1 MFGLMKQILLLIFL
15 VLKSSMAFLG
25 TVYFPT
31 SSRFGTVF
39 LESPSG
45 VFRKRHTQSHTPST
59 ALRAS
64 DSAFLSVGVPTP
76 RRDFSSRRIFQSL
89 YSSAGK
95 QGFSFLE
102 DGTPRGDL
110 ILSYLADKG
119 MNLPIDTFELLKRA
133 SSQYVYGKDMVDE
146 PITREEVLDVIERE
160 YLCTNVPVSVGNAT
174 FNQSPKSEKM
184 EKSVSRILAFALI
197 HQLPSEIAVVLL
209 GSKRN
214 LPKAA
219 HLKDP
224 VFLCKEALRHEGW
237 KALSFPMGV
246 GLRMRRGLMPSL
258 PQRSLFNSRKRAR
271 AQAESLLGIAMGSNP
286 PANITATRQQFLRAM
301 EQEMSATAGPLRK
314 RKAPT
319 KQARQFFPPKN
330 AFVER
335 FRRMLQSPGNMLEKA
350 GRAGAVAYG
359 FLNFALYTGGTL
371 WQWHRI
377 TVAPSTAISSS
388 LLNLQL
394 KKLGRVL
401 ATVYLGSQVTKL
413 PRIFLAIALAPLGDR
428 ALRSTQKNLGVS
440 ENVAFGILAAIQ
452 VGSFLSI
459 ISFIMLGSTAIRVI

>member
-1 MFGLMKQILLLIFL
+1 
-15 VLKSSMAFLG
+15 MAFQG

-31 SSRFGTVF
+31 TVQ
-39 LESPSG
+39 PH
-45 VFRKRHTQSHTPST
+45 RPST
-59 ALRAS
+59 ALRDS
-64 DSAFLSVGVPTP
+64 DNAFLSVGTPTP
-76 RRDFSSRRIFQSL
+76 RRDFSSHRIFQSL

-102 DGTPRGDL
+102 DGTSRGDL
-110 ILSYLADKG
+110 MLSYLEDKG
-119 MNLPIDTFELLKRA
+119 MNLPIDTYELLKRA
-133 SSQYVYGKDMVDE
+133 SSQYVYSKEMVDE
-146 PITREEVLDVIERE
+146 PISREEVLDVIERE
-160 YLCTNVPVSVGNAT
+160 YVCTNVPVSVGNAT

-184 EKSVSRILAFALI
+184 ERSVSRILAFALI
-197 HQLPSEIAVVLL
+197 HQLPSEIAIVLL

-258 PQRSLFNSRKRAR
+258 PQRSIFNYRKRAR
-271 AQAESLLGIAMGSNP
+271 EHAESLLAIAVESNP
-286 PANITATRQQFLRAM
+286 PANITATRKQFLRAM
-301 EQEMSATAGPLRK
+301 EQEMSATASPLRK
-314 RKAPT
+314 RKRPT
-319 KQARQFFPPKN
+319 NHSRQFFPLKN
-330 AFVER
+330 TFVQR
-335 FRRMLQSPGNMLEKA
+335 FRRMMQSPANMLEKA

-359 FLNFALYTGGTL
+359 FLNFALYAGGTI

-377 TVAPSTAISSS
+377 TVTPSTAISSP
-388 LLNLQL
+388 LLSLQL

-413 PRIFLAIALAPLGDR
+413 PRIFLAIALAPLGNR
-428 ALRSTQKNLGVS
+428 ALLSTQNKLGVS
-440 ENVAFGILAAIQ
+440 ENVAFGILAAIL

-459 ISFIMLGSTAIRVI
+459 IACIMLGSTAVGAV

>member
-1 MFGLMKQILLLIFL
+1 
-15 VLKSSMAFLG
+15 MAFQG
-25 TVYFPT
+25 TSTVYFPT
-31 SSRFGTVF
+31 SSRCGTMS
-39 LESPSG
+39 LESM
-45 VFRKRHTQSHTPST
+45 FRKRQSQSQPHRPST
-59 ALRAS
+59 ALR
-64 DSAFLSVGVPTP
+64 DGDNAFLSVGVPTP
-76 RRDFSSRRIFQSL
+76 LRDFSSRRIFQSL

-102 DGTPRGDL
+102 DGTSRGDL
-110 ILSYLADKG
+110 LLSYLADKG
-119 MNLPIDTFELLKRA
+119 TNLPIDTFELLKRA
-133 SSQYVYGKDMVDE
+133 TSQYVYGKEMVDE

-160 YLCTNVPVSVGNAT
+160 YLCTNVPLSVGNAT

-184 EKSVSRILAFALI
+184 ERSVSRILSFALI

-258 PQRSLFNSRKRAR
+258 PKRSLFNSRKRAR
-271 AQAESLLGIAMGSNP
+271 EHAESLLAIAVESNP
-286 PANITATRQQFLRAM
+286 PANITATRKQFLRAM
-301 EQEMSATAGPLRK
+301 EEEMSATASPLRK
-314 RKAPT
+314 RKTQT
-319 KQARQFFPPKN
+319 KQARQFFPLKN
-330 AFVER
+330 TFVER
-335 FRRMLQSPGNMLEKA
+335 FRRMMQSPANMLEKA

-359 FLNFALYTGGTL
+359 FLNFALYAGGTI

-388 LLNLQL
+388 VLSFQL

-428 ALRSTQKNLGVS
+428 ALRSTQNNLGVS
-440 ENVAFGILAAIQ
+440 ENVAFGILAAIL

-459 ISFIMLGSTAIRVI
+459 ISFIMLGSTAIGAV

>member
-1 MFGLMKQILLLIFL
+1 
-15 VLKSSMAFLG
+15 MAFQG

-31 SSRFGTVF
+31 SSSRCGTIIP
-39 LESPSG
+39 LEGPSG
-45 VFRKRHTQSHTPST
+45 VFRKRHAQSHIPST
-59 ALRAS
+59 ALRDS
-64 DSAFLSVGVPTP
+64 DNAFLSVGVPTP
-76 RRDFSSRRIFQSL
+76 RRDFASRRIFQSL
-89 YSSAGK
+89 YSSAGGGK

-102 DGTPRGDL
+102 DATSRGDL
-110 ILSYLADKG
+110 ILSYLPDKG
-119 MNLPIDTFELLKRA
+119 RNLPIDTFELLKRA
-133 SSQYVYGKDMVDE
+133 SSQYVYGKEMMDE

-160 YLCTNVPVSVGNAT
+160 HLCTNVPVSVGNTT

-184 EKSVSRILAFALI
+184 ESSVSRILAFALI

-214 LPKAA
+214 LPKVA

-224 VFLCKEALRHEGW
+224 VFLCKEALRHDGW

-246 GLRMRRGLMPSL
+246 GLRMRPGIMSSL
-258 PQRSLFNSRKRAR
+258 PQRLVPQSRSLFNSRKRAR
-271 AQAESLLGIAMGSNP
+271 EHAESILAIALESNP
-286 PANITATRQQFLRAM
+286 PAKITATRKQFLRAM
-301 EQEMSATAGPLRK
+301 EQEMSATASPLRK
-314 RKAPT
+314 RKTPP
-319 KQARQFFPPKN
+319 KQARRFFPLKN

-335 FRRMLQSPGNMLEKA
+335 FRRMMQSQAHMLEKA
-350 GRAGAVAYG
+350 GRAGGVAYG
-359 FLNFALYTGGTL
+359 FLNFALYAGGTI

-377 TVAPSTAISSS
+377 SVAPSTVISSS
-388 LLNLQL
+388 LLSLQL

-428 ALRSTQKNLGVS
+428 ALRSTQNNLGVS
-440 ENVAFGILAAIQ
+440 ENVAFGILAAIL

-459 ISFIMLGSTAIRVI
+459 IAFIMLGSTAIGAV